1 MSSPFQTEQ
10 MTLAQLFSGQHIF
23 SFPAFQRPYR
33 WTEEEALTLIDDV
46 AAASQRGDEGY
57 FLGNLVLTPHNG
69 PASMV
74 IDGRQRLTT
83 LFMLICIIRDLER
96 DKRRAKGL
104 HRLIYDD
111 ATDETPG
118 GWRLRFPEA
127 EQSLIESRLAAIERP
142 AEMSAEEAS
151 LSVRYLS
158 MFEVA
163 EAMRDLL
170 TRPNSET
177 YLPRLEDFTDYLL
190 NQCEV
195 IVLTASSA
203 TSGLRLFQV
212 LNNRGLQLSEAD
224 LIKPDLLQMLP
235 PARQGEAALIWDG
248 LEDKLGTD
256 HLDTLLR
263 CYIFIM
269 SGEWVPAGRNF
280 APSLKAAMMVRGA
293 DAFHFEDLPRYGA
306 AFADMHWGDIP
317 YDEPNQ
323 NPNHL
328 IQGLYFLGRN
338 MNEWKEFLPL
348 AMEILVRFDGHDGEI
363 YRHMSALDRTFFV
376 WFINETSE
384 DARRRVSYD
393 MIGQIQ
399 SGDDLFAPGKGFDT
413 PQRELDKAIAALETP
428 FPKLYQRGALIR
440 RIELKL
446 CERDGKA
453 APQYLELSTAE
464 HVLPRNP
471 RPGSQWTID
480 FTRAE
485 HRECL
490 DLLGNGMPLTRE
502 IDKRVG
508 NRDYNAKRSI
518 YRDTG
523 VDRYFKSVADVCASD
538 VWTPAEIRMRTSRLA
553 EMMAE
558 TWRNIP
564 VDPIPD
570 DDEFDDPEEDEAVS
584 EEAQKTAGEDD
595 GMADAD
601 AENPTSLQPQIYA
614 DIADEI
620 SRQIDEAVKDKDD

>member
-10 MTLAQLFSGQHIF
+10 MTLAQLFSGQHVF

-33 WTEEEALTLIDDV
+33 WTLEEALTLVDDV
-46 AAASQRGDEGY
+46 AAATLRGDPGY
-57 FLGNLVLTPHNG
+57 FLGNLVLTPG
-69 PASMV
+69 GGRTSMV

-83 LFMLICIIRDLER
+83 LFMLICILRDLEQDER
-96 DKRRAKGL
+96 RKRGL
-104 HRLIYDD
+104 HRLIF
-111 ATDETPG
+111 DEPDGISRSEG
-118 GWRLRFPEA
+118 GWRLVFAAA
-127 EQSLIESRLAAIERP
+127 EQAVIEDRLAAFQREAIDET
-142 AEMSAEEAS
+142 AHSAAVS
-151 LSVRYLS
+151 NRYLA

-163 EAMRDLL
+163 EGLREVLEKPAH
-170 TRPNSET
+170 ET
-177 YLPRLEDFTDYLL
+177 GLPRLEDLTDFLL
-190 NQCEV
+190 HQCEV

-224 LIKPDLLQMLP
+224 LIKPDLLQTLP
-235 PARQGEAALIWDG
+235 RERQGNAATIWDR
-248 LEDKLGTD
+248 LEDQLGTE

-263 CYIFIM
+263 CYVFIV
-269 SGEWVPAGRNF
+269 SGEWIPAGRNF
-280 APSLKAAMMVRGA
+280 AASLKAAMMVRGA
-293 DAFHFEDLPRYGA
+293 ETFHFDDLPRYGA

-323 NPNHL
+323 NPNTL

-348 AMEILVRFDGHDGEI
+348 AMEILVRFAGHDGEI
-363 YRHMSALDRTFFV
+363 YRHIAALDRTFFV

-384 DARRRVSYD
+384 EARRRVSYD

-399 SGDDLFAPGKGFDT
+399 SGEDLFAPGKGFDT
-413 PQRELDKAIAALETP
+413 PQRELDKAIASLETP

-446 CERDGKA
+446 CEQAGEP

-471 RPGSQWTID
+471 RPGSQWLID

-508 NRDYNAKRSI
+508 NRDYNAKKSI

-523 VDRYFKSVADVCASD
+523 VDRYFKSVADVCTSE
-538 VWTPAEIRMRTSRLA
+538 VWTPEEIRQRTTRLA
-553 EMMAE
+553 TMMAE
-558 TWRNIP
+558 AWRNIP
-564 VDPIPD
+564 VDPIPE
-570 DDEFDDPEEDEAVS
+570 DDEFDDPEDGEITD
-584 EEAQKTAGEDD
+584 EEAEAPK
-595 GMADAD
+595 
-601 AENPTSLQPQIYA
+601 PLPPQIYS

-620 SRQIDEAVKDKDD
+620 SREIDESVKDKDE